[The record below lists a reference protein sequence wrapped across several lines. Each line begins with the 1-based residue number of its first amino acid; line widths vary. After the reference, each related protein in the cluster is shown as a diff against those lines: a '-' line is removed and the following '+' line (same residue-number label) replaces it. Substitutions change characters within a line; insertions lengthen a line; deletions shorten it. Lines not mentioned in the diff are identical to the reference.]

1 LDFDMPSGG
10 KRPGAG
16 KPKGMQHPRTLE
28 KLECN
33 RLFREELAPQVR
45 PVIQAQ
51 IAAALGVSHMM
62 ARDHSGRWTR
72 VTDPEAMVRVL
83 NSGETFYRIWAQN
96 PDPRAGKDI
105 LDRLCGSPTQA
116 LKVDLKGSLDVQDVP
131 DAEPAHSLAT
141 SIASS
146 SSSSRPA
153 PGSKSGCPWRPTAS
167 GSQRPAPMK

>member
-33 RLFREELAPQVR
+33 RLFREELAQQVR

-83 NSGETFYRIWAQN
+83 NSGETAV
-96 PDPRAGKDI
+96 PRRK
-105 LDRLCGSPTQA
+105 L
-116 LKVDLKGSLDVQDVP
+116 
-131 DAEPAHSLAT
+131 
-141 SIASS
+141 
-146 SSSSRPA
+146 
-153 PGSKSGCPWRPTAS
+153 SKWT
-167 GSQRPAPMK
+167 